1 MKISENNVVKL
12 HFSVMDKDHNTFDSS
27 FDKDPLECVIGS
39 GFLIPGLE
47 KALFG
52 RESGDVF
59 STSVKAIDAY
69 GERNDNLTQ
78 AVPKSMFEGMEI
90 NVGMQFRASTDEG
103 EQTVVII
110 GIEGDDVVVD
120 GNHPLAGVDLTFDVE
135 VIDVRDATEE
145 ELSSG
150 QVGGKKSCCS
160 SEGDCC

>member
-1 MKISENNVVKL
+1 
-12 HFSVMDKDHNTFDSS
+12 MDKDHNTFDSS

-78 AVPKSMFEGMEI
+78 AVPKSMFDGMEI
-90 NVGMQFRASTDEG
+90 NIGTQFRATTDEG
-103 EQTVVII
+103 EQTVIVI
-110 GIEGDDVVVD
+110 GIEGDEVVVD
-120 GNHPLAGVDLTFDVE
+120 ANHPLAGVDLVFDVE
-135 VIDVRDATEE
+135 VIDVRDATEQ

-150 QVGGKKSCCS
+150 NVIPKKSCCES
-160 SEGDCC
+160 NKGDCC

>member
-150 QVGGKKSCCS
+150 QVGGKKSCCN
-160 SEGDCC
+160 SESGCC

>member
-103 EQTVVII
+103 EQTVIII

-135 VIDVRDATEE
+135 VIDVRDATKE

-150 QVGGKKSCCS
+150 QVGGKKKLLQQ
-160 SEGDCC
+160 

>member
-135 VIDVRDATEE
+135 VIDVRDATKE

-160 SEGDCC
+160 SESGCC